1 MREPYLEPFAC
12 KGHPTLVVQDR
23 SGQRHCFN
31 CVVEAFQSPL
41 YRLVAHML
49 GDWAQAEDVTQEALL
64 SAYRAFSTFRGENL
78 RAWLMRIAA
87 NAARD
92 LLRVRKSRPSASLD
106 AIVDETGD
114 TFPSSDESP
123 EEYAER
129 RELGRLIQQGLAS
142 LPEEQRL
149 ALALVDVQGLSY
161 EEAAQAMSTNLGTV
175 KSRISRGRS
184 AMRDFLRARGEL
196 LPAQFRQDS

>member
-1 MREPYLEPFAC
+1 LTEPYLEPFAC
-12 KGHPTLVVQDR
+12 KGHPTLVVQDH
-23 SGQRHCFN
+23 SGRRYCFN

-41 YRLVAHML
+41 HGLVAHML
-49 GDWAQAEDVTQEALL
+49 SDWAQAEDITQEALL
-64 SAYRAFSTFRGENL
+64 SAYRAFPTFRGENL
-78 RAWLMRIAA
+78 RAWLMRIGA

-92 LLRVRKSRPSASLD
+92 ALRARKSRPSASLD

-114 TFPSSDESP
+114 MFPSSGESP
-123 EEYAER
+123 QEYAER

-161 EEAAQAMSTNLGTV
+161 EEAAQAMLTNLGTV
-175 KSRISRGRS
+175 KSRISRGRA
-184 AMRDFLRARGEL
+184 AMRDFLRARREL